1 MLVVRLDRCESDYL
15 KRLRR
20 VIWVHIHE
28 NFGLFCRVDSFDILM
43 MRVEKHD
50 ILR

>member
-1 MLVVRLDRCESDYL
+1 MLVVRLDRCENDYL
-15 KRLRR
+15 IKNEACIH
-20 VIWVHIHE
+20 VVVHE
-28 NFGLFCRVDSFDILM
+28 NFGFDYRVDSFDILM